1 MNIRDMTPEQL
12 DDLARQVKNEAD
24 RKRGGTEV
32 VLTYD
37 ELAAAFSI
45 LGHRTALRDV
55 EQAGHGVDT
64 LCTLRSK
71 IKRALGFDDGGPDI
85 YWG

>member
-1 MNIRDMTPEQL
+1 MNLRDMTPEQL

-32 VLTYD
+32 VLSHD
-37 ELAAAFSI
+37 ELAAAYSI
-45 LGHRTALRDV
+45 LGNRTALHAV
-55 EQAGHGVDT
+55 EQAGHTAST
-64 LCTLRSK
+64 LATLRTK
-71 IKRALGFDDGGPDI
+71 VARALGFDDGMFI